1 MRIDTLAVGHMQAN
15 CYIVSSQKT
24 GNAILIDPGDEYDKI
39 NDFLEKNKLTAK
51 LIVHTH
57 GHIDHIQADNEF
69 NLPVYA
75 HKSDLGL
82 LKNPEKNLSSF
93 LSHPFTVKREIVI
106 LEDGQSVALDDLRL
120 TVLHTPGHTPGGICL
135 KVNNAV
141 FTGDTLF
148 AGSIGRTD
156 FPGASEEQLLQ
167 SIRDK
172 LINLADDTI
181 VYPGHGPESTMGREK
196 RTNPFLQCE
205 SQ

>member
-135 KVNNAV
+135 KANNAV